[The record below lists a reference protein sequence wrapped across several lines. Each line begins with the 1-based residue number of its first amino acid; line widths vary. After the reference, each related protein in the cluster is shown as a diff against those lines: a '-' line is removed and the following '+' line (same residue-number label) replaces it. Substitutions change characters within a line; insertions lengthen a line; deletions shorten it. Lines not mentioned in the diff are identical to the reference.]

1 MDINNKRSLG
11 SFHCNW
17 ISHGSL
23 MVSMLDSKLLSRF
36 EPWQGSLHCALGQ
49 STFQNSCNASLHPI
63 VYMGSTEF
71 NTRGNPAMD
80 CHLIHAIQ
88 TAICSNGSMDHHPFE
103 IITFFWDQWATWEDN
118 VVLRKHYIK
127 WPLNKNWN
135 GSFQNHSFQRHE
147 NKQKLS
153 LTHDAVSDRMTKRN
167 LLTMQCWSV
176 TNLLLGGSLKRSWAL
191 EIT

>member
-1 MDINNKRSLG
+1 
-11 SFHCNW
+11 
-17 ISHGSL
+17 

-36 EPWQGSLHCALGQ
+36 EPWQRSLHCALGQ

-80 CHLIHAIQ
+80 WHLIHAIQ
-88 TAICSNGSMDHHPFE
+88 TAICSNSSMDHHPFE

-127 WPLNKNWN
+127 WPLNKYWN

-153 LTHDAVSDRMTKRN
+153 LTQRCSQWSNDKEKPSDNAMLIGDQLAAWRITKAI
-167 LLTMQCWSV
+167 V
-176 TNLLLGGSLKRSWAL
+176 GSWNNVNKK
-191 EIT
+191 